1 MMSVYVADSS
11 SLTNPHRQIP
21 TDVFPSVRGRLESDI
36 NAGRLIAPREVRK
49 EIEKKNDALS
59 QWISEH
65 PGTLVKDSADPKK
78 VSVAV
83 GRDWPSTVKDE
94 ERTDGLWV
102 IDLARL

>member
-21 TDVFPSVRGRLESDI
+21 TDVFPSVRGRLESEI

-65 PGTLVKDSADPKK
+65 PGTLVKRL
-78 VSVAV
+78 
-83 GRDWPSTVKDE
+83 GRSE
-94 ERTDGLWV
+94 ENPGRCGTGL
-102 IDLARL
+102 AQHGKG